1 MLTADEGGGAVKTSQ
16 KNARVA
22 GLLYLIVVI
31 CGIFSLAYAPDVI
44 EEGKSGP
51 ELIAAIRSN
60 ETVFRLSIAVGLIC
74 YTAFLLLPLAL
85 YRLLEPYGR
94 SAAVAM
100 VALATASVPIAFSNM
115 GHRIDILSVL
125 GDEPDLAA
133 LTSAQLQM
141 QVMLSLESYWN
152 GIFVLK
158 IFWGLWLLPLGWLL
172 FKSRLIPRIF
182 GLLLMAGCF
191 GYLIAFFGRLL
202 VPDFALLPVARYV
215 SLPASFGEI
224 GTCLW
229 LLTMGVRR
237 QQVTPNPPPQNP
249 RPARQS

>member
-1 MLTADEGGGAVKTSQ
+1 METSQ

-22 GLLYLIVVI
+22 GLIYLIVVL
-31 CGIFSLAYAPDVI
+31 CGIFSLAYAPSVI
-44 EEGKSGP
+44 EEGKNGP

-60 ETVFRLSIAVGLIC
+60 ETVFRLGIAAGLIC

-125 GDEPDLAA
+125 GDEPDLVA

-152 GIFVLK
+152 GIFVFENFLGALVVTAWLVVVQ
-158 IFWGLWLLPLGWLL
+158 ISSDPAHLWLIVDGGLFWL
-172 FKSRLIPRIF
+172 SDRIF
-182 GLLLMAGCF
+182 RTIAGTRLRAITCRSV
-191 GYLIAFFGRLL
+191 YIA
-202 VPDFALLPVARYV
+202 AR
-215 SLPASFGEI
+215 I
-224 GTCLW
+224 I
-229 LLTMGVRR
+229 R
-237 QQVTPNPPPQNP
+237 
-249 RPARQS
+249 